1 MGTELGVFSEVELSG
16 VLKSRLLGLYGLVG
30 SDSGFTP
37 ASVTVEGGV
46 SLDFFGSFQLVV
58 SRVGKEEGTFVVF
71 PFSFRVFSLLFWR
84 GVSLASSFS
93 GLLQGVGTGGV
104 FGGWSLS
111 CLGGIPSAG
120 SEGFFKPLRVPLSD
134 PLNQGLHEQDYHYVQ
149 LRVYYV
155 QSYYQHL

>member
-1 MGTELGVFSEVELSG
+1 MGTELGNFSGEELSG
-16 VLKSRLLGLYGLVG
+16 VLKSGLLGLSGLVG

-46 SLDFFGSFQLVV
+46 SLDFFGSFLLVV
-58 SRVGKEEGTFVVF
+58 SRVCKEEGTFVVF
-71 PFSFRVFSLLFWR
+71 PLSFRVFNLLFWR

-93 GLLQGVGTGGV
+93 GLLQGVGIGGV

-120 SEGFFKPLRVPLSD
+120 SEGFFKPLGCAVERSLESGP
-134 PLNQGLHEQDYHYVQ
+134 P
-149 LRVYYV
+149 
-155 QSYYQHL
+155 

>member
-1 MGTELGVFSEVELSG
+1 MGTELGNFSEEELSG
-16 VLKSRLLGLYGLVG
+16 VLKPGLLGLSGLVG

-46 SLDFFGSFQLVV
+46 SLDFFGSFLLVV
-58 SRVGKEEGTFVVF
+58 SRVGREEGTFVVF
-71 PFSFRVFSLLFWR
+71 PFSFRVFYLLFWR

-93 GLLQGVGTGGV
+93 GLLRGVGIGGV

-120 SEGFFKPLRVPLSD
+120 SEGFFKPLRCAVERSLESGP
-134 PLNQGLHEQDYHYVQ
+134 P
-149 LRVYYV
+149 
-155 QSYYQHL
+155 